1 MSEIAQALQRAAHQD
16 QEALD
21 HAFAESYPDLKR
33 IAHARLRG
41 SGLEG
46 HVQTTALVHESYLK
60 LAGGREREF
69 PDRLH
74 FLSYASRALRSIVI
88 DIVRERRAKR
98 RGGDLD
104 IVTLDTAADI
114 GADDSALDVERVNA
128 AIQDLAKLDE
138 GLAHLVEMRFFG
150 GLTEEEIAQA
160 LGTSVSTV
168 HREWTKARALLH
180 TLLAG

>member
-1 MSEIAQALQRAAHQD
+1 MSEIAQALQRVAHQD
-16 QEALD
+16 HQALD
-21 HAFAESYPDLKR
+21 RVFAESYPDLKR

-60 LAGGREREF
+60 LAGGRECEF

-74 FLSYASRALRSIVI
+74 FLSYASRTLRSIVV
-88 DIVRERRAKR
+88 DIVRERRAQR

-104 IVTLDTAADI
+104 IVTLDTAVEA
-114 GADDSALDVERVNA
+114 GAGAMDVEQVNA

-150 GLTEEEIAQA
+150 GLTEEEIAEA
-160 LGTSVSTV
+160 LRTSVSTV

>member
-1 MSEIAQALQRAAHQD
+1 MSEIAQALQRVAHQD
-16 QEALD
+16 HEALD
-21 HAFAESYPDLKR
+21 RVFADSYPDLKR

-46 HVQTTALVHESYLK
+46 HLQTTALVHESYLK

-74 FLSYASRALRSIVI
+74 FLSYASRTLRSIVI
-88 DIVRERRAKR
+88 DIVRERRAQR

-104 IVTLDTAADI
+104 LVTLDTAVEA
-114 GADDSALDVERVNA
+114 GAGAGEMDVERVNA

-150 GLTEEEIAQA
+150 GLSEEEIAEA